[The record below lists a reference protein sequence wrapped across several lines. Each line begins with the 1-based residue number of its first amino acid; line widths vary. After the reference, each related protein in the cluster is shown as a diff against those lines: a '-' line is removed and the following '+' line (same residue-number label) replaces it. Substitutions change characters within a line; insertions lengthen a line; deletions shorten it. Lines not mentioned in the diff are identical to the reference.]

1 MESFDWGVTLIGEF
15 KILKISGLIF
25 SKMQVLILR
34 MNNQVSSC
42 LLGIVFP
49 QKKNCLI
56 VSFNITSCL
65 TFYYKATKY
74 NF

>member
-49 QKKNCLI
+49 QKKNCLV

-65 TFYYKATKY
+65 TFILQSYKV
-74 NF
+74 